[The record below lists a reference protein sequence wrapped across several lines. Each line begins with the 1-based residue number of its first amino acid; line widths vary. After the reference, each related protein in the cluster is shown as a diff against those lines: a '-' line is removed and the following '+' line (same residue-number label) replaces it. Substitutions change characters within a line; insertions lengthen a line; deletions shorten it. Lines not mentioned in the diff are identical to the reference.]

1 MLKIAIC
8 DDEQPIR
15 EYLKRLVEKCTEGEI
30 RLFVDGGELL
40 ADPTAFD
47 LILLDISPMGAEK
60 AISQLLLQHFH
71 FFIKTVGLLL

>member
-30 RLFVDGGELL
+30 RLFADGGELL

-47 LILLDISPMGAEK
+47 LILLDISLNRSRMRRNR
-60 AISQLLLQHFH
+60 
-71 FFIKTVGLLL
+71 TVWRRPERSGKGRMH

>member
-30 RLFVDGGELL
+30 RLFADGGELL

-47 LILLDISPMGAEK
+47 LIRRNR
-60 AISQLLLQHFH
+60 
-71 FFIKTVGLLL
+71 TVWRRPERSGKGRMH